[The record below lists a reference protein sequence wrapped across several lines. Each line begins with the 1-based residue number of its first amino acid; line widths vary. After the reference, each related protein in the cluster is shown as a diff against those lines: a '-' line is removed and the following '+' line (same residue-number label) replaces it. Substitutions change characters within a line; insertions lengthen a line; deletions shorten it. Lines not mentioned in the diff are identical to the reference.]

1 MGVTSASFLLD
12 IRIFCESQNRNESNG
27 NNDNGSLLYSAHK
40 AFDEGGH
47 TAVGI
52 DLLVGLV
59 AGFQIDS
66 AVVVGS
72 FEVELVVVAT
82 MNFARGFAAMGLK
95 VSA

>member
-12 IRIFCESQNRNESNG
+12 IRIFCASQIRNESNG
-27 NNDNGSLLYSAHK
+27 NNGNGFLSYNAHR

-52 DLLVGLV
+52 GLLVGLV
-59 AGFQIDS
+59 PDFQIDS
-66 AVVVGS
+66 AAVGGN

-82 MNFARGFAAMGLK
+82 LNFARGFAVGLK